1 VADLPFQLEASLAQR
16 LRAAAD
22 LEGKIPRALEALG
35 PLAGRRVGFVD
46 VPDGALLDLLRSP
59 ASEAVSI
66 PPDSPLRIDRPDG
79 SLDAVLSLW
88 SAFRGVDPA
97 DLAEADRVLAPDGR
111 MLVVHDYGRDD
122 VCSLGDPGA
131 PEYGAWSRRE
141 GPFLN
146 GGGFKIRVLHCF
158 WTFPSIEEAQAFL
171 GEAFGERGSAVGAT
185 LRRPRLA
192 WNVAI
197 YHRWRG
203 GIAPAEVAALDPA
216 TA

>member
-1 VADLPFQLEASLAQR
+1 MADLPFQLEAPLAQR

-22 LEGKIPRALEALG
+22 LEGKIPHALEALG
-35 PLAGRRVGFVD
+35 PLAGRRVGFID
-46 VPDGALLDLLRSP
+46 VPDGPLLDVLRGP
-59 ASEAVSI
+59 ASESLSI
-66 PPDSPLRIDRPDG
+66 PAAGPFRIDRPDG

-88 SAFRGVDPA
+88 SAFRGVDPR
-97 DLAEADRVLAPDGR
+97 DLAEVDRVLAPEGR
-111 MLVVHDYGRDD
+111 LLIVHDYGRDD
-122 VCSLGDPGA
+122 VCGLGEPDA
-131 PEYGAWSRRE
+131 PEYGTWSRRE
-141 GPFLN
+141 GPFLR

-158 WTFPSIEEAQAFL
+158 WTFSTLDEAQAFL
-171 GEAFGERGSAVGAT
+171 AEAFGERGAAVAAT

-203 GIAPAEVAALDPA
+203 GVAPVTADELDPA

>member
-1 VADLPFQLEASLAQR
+1 MADLPFQLEASLAQR

-35 PLAGRRVGFVD
+35 PLSGRRVGFVD
-46 VPDGALLDLLRSP
+46 VPDGPLLDVLRTP

-66 PPDSPLRIDRPDG
+66 GADSPLRIDRPDG

-88 SAFRGVDPA
+88 SGFRGVDPA
-97 DLAEADRVLAPDGR
+97 ELAEVDRVLAPDGR
-111 MLVVHDYGRDD
+111 LLIVHDYGRDD
-122 VCSLGDPGA
+122 VCGLAEPGA
-131 PEYGAWSRRE
+131 PQYGAWSRRE
-141 GPFLN
+141 GPFLR

-158 WTFPSIEEAQAFL
+158 WTFSSMEEAQSFL
-171 GEAFGERGSAVGAT
+171 GEAFGERGAAVGAT

-203 GIAPAEVAALDPA
+203 GVAPAEAASAAPA